1 MYVYVQKI
9 NTRQKWLKI
18 VEYCLIIVS
27 HAMKRVQISEA
38 AIVDIIDLVF
48 WQLIVFLKSVVE
60 LSSFTC
66 EE

>member
-1 MYVYVQKI
+1 
-9 NTRQKWLKI
+9 
-18 VEYCLIIVS
+18 
-27 HAMKRVQISEA
+27 MKRVQISEA